1 MKKQKALKLNPFQ
14 LNVLLN
20 EEEKQDF
27 QFLLENGVYCNNC
40 KAVCPK
46 GVVDY
51 TASLDDLNDIRIEGH
66 CAACGHKVVRIMELG
81 EDRSFFEK
89 VMEFRQSIQN

>member
-1 MKKQKALKLNPFQ
+1 MKKQKELKLNPFQ
-14 LNVLLN
+14 LNVLL
-20 EEEKQDF
+20 EEEKQDL
-27 QFLLENGVYCNNC
+27 QFLLDNGVYCNHC

-51 TASLDDLNDIRIEGH
+51 TASLDYLNDIRIEGH

-81 EDRSFFEK
+81 EDKYFFEK
-89 VMEFRQSIQN
+89 AMEYRQSIHN